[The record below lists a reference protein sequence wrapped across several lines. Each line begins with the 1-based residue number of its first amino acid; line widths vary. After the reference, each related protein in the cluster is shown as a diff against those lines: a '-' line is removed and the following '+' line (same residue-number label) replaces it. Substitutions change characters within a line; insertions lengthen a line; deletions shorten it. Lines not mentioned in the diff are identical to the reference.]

1 MKFWT
6 ILALLIAVLSVYLR
20 IGQTEETETPDDV
33 DEKAL
38 QDDGSDAEE

>member
-1 MKFWT
+1 MKFCT
-6 ILALLIAVLSVYLR
+6 ILALLIAVLAVYLR
-20 IGQTEETETPDDV
+20 IGQTKEIETPDDF